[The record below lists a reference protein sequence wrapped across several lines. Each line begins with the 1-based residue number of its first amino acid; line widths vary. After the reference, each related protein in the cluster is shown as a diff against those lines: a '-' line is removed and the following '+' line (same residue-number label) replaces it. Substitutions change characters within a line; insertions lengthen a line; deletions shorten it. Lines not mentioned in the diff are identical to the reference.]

1 MSKTKAVKVNLST
14 KTAEV
19 IATMREE
26 QPKSWYYFM
35 KTFGGKRKYMKVEDA
50 MLDKALEEEKDQLSD
65 MNYYISP
72 VGNRWISYTHVRYYP
87 KAKYANAF
95 HYSFIYYET
104 YESCGAFF
112 PMYSPKQTKGGV
124 VKKGGKP
131 DEMLLFTDHFF
142 YRLSDRSKKKYR
154 SKDMIREFMSQRCE
168 NVLSADDEGDVIA
181 KFTGGHGF
189 GKETGTNPRRI
200 EIRTYLGDD
209 ELTSKQRK
217 KCEMV
222 DAFYELTKDGMTMT
236 EVAQHTVYHT
246 DYTSKEVMEDGLK
259 KLKAMKRLGME
270 EHLTFVAAAGMGFI
284 NILEDILGKKIPPQK
299 MPFISNLT
307 GVNFI
312 KLAGKYIENGKYI
325 EYDESV
331 LMNDLID
338 AYTKSAKDIGLK
350 RITREQIKESFDR
363 ISNK

>member
-142 YRLSDRSKKKYR
+142 YRLSDRSKKKVQVKGYDTR
-154 SKDMIREFMSQRCE
+154 
-168 NVLSADDEGDVIA
+168 VHV
-181 KFTGGHGF
+181 
-189 GKETGTNPRRI
+189 
-200 EIRTYLGDD
+200 
-209 ELTSKQRK
+209 
-217 KCEMV
+217 
-222 DAFYELTKDGMTMT
+222 T
-236 EVAQHTVYHT
+236 EV
-246 DYTSKEVMEDGLK
+246 
-259 KLKAMKRLGME
+259 
-270 EHLTFVAAAGMGFI
+270 
-284 NILEDILGKKIPPQK
+284 
-299 MPFISNLT
+299 
-307 GVNFI
+307 
-312 KLAGKYIENGKYI
+312 
-325 EYDESV
+325 
-331 LMNDLID
+331 
-338 AYTKSAKDIGLK
+338 
-350 RITREQIKESFDR
+350 
-363 ISNK
+363 